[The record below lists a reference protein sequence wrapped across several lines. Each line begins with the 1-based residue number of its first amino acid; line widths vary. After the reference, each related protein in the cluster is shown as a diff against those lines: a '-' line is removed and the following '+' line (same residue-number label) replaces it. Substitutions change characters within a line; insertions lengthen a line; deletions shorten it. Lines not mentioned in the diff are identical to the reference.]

1 MPIPPLDGRSLLHF
15 HKHDK
20 PFHLG
25 LLLYIGVYRN
35 KKGEITKSKE
45 PSIADV
51 NRILARLSG
60 AFTYAFQKEWIT
72 RSPFSKG
79 DTLIVMN
86 QESPRERILSIDEQ
100 RKLLQACQN
109 ADRRHI
115 YPVILTALDSGCRR
129 GELLKFRWRVVSLEK
144 GELHV
149 TATNAKTNR
158 ARTID
163 PESITI
169 AELIRLWDISLQDS
183 DGLIFDSKTN
193 FTRAWRSALKAAE
206 IITPTRFHDLR
217 ATAITF
223 WLIRG
228 MGMEFGMRLPIF

>member
-1 MPIPPLDGRSLLHF
+1 MS
-15 HKHDK
+15 
-20 PFHLG
+20 
-25 LLLYIGVYRN
+25 
-35 KKGEITKSKE
+35 
-45 PSIADV
+45 
-51 NRILARLSG
+51 
-60 AFTYAFQKEWIT
+60 
-72 RSPFSKG
+72 
-79 DTLIVMN
+79 

-109 ADRRHI
+109 ADRRHL

-129 GELLKFRWRVVSLEK
+129 GELLKLWWRDVSLEK

-163 PESITI
+163 LEPITI
-169 AELIRLWDISLQDS
+169 AELRHLLDISPREI
-183 DGLIFDSKTN
+183 DGLVFGIKTN

-223 WLIRG
+223 WLVRG
-228 MGMEFGMRLPIF
+228 MGMEFGMRRSGHTDPRIFMRYVRTASEIREKQRAQLKEWELASSLAELAGRESVGGIKSERSDLINWNRDPMQQKNQRHGRDYK

>member
-1 MPIPPLDGRSLLHF
+1 MS
-15 HKHDK
+15 
-20 PFHLG
+20 
-25 LLLYIGVYRN
+25 
-35 KKGEITKSKE
+35 
-45 PSIADV
+45 
-51 NRILARLSG
+51 
-60 AFTYAFQKEWIT
+60 
-72 RSPFSKG
+72 
-79 DTLIVMN
+79 
-86 QESPRERILSIDEQ
+86 QESPRERILSMDEQ

-129 GELLKFRWRVVSLEK
+129 GELLKLRWCDVSLEK

-163 PESITI
+163 LEPITI
-169 AELIRLWDISLQDS
+169 AELRRLWDISPRES
-183 DGLIFDSKTN
+183 DGLVFGIKTN

-223 WLIRG
+223 WLVRG
-228 MGMEFGMRLPIF
+228 MGMEFAMRRSGHTDPRIFMRYVRTASEIREKQRAQLKEWELASSLAEMAGSESVLAGRESVVGVEPERSELIN